1 MKALRTVLAV
11 AAVTLVAT
19 HSSFAMF
26 SVPEID
32 PGLGVGALA
41 FLGGAILV
49 IRGRRKA

>member
-1 MKALRTVLAV
+1 MKTLRLILAV
-11 AAVTLVAT
+11 SAVTLVAA

-26 SVPEID
+26 VVPEID